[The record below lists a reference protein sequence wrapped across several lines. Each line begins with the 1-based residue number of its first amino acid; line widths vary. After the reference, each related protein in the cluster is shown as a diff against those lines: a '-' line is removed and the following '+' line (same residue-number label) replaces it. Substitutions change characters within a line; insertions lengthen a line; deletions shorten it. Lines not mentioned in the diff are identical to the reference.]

1 MLTAAA
7 HPAPAVPARV
17 FVHWVDSP
25 TAASVPLVRGRVR
38 AALEGWLIAAD
49 LADTLLLAVSE
60 LVGNVVRHAA
70 ATTGRMCVG
79 VSCGEGWLR
88 LEVADGVAALPR
100 LPDPAAEADP
110 DAESGRGLLLV
121 QLMAAE
127 AGGELAVLAHEFGK
141 SVRVRIPVA

>member
-7 HPAPAVPARV
+7 HPASAVPARV

-38 AALEGWLIAAD
+38 AALEGWLVAAD

-100 LPDPAAEADP
+100 LPDPAAEVDP

>member
-38 AALEGWLIAAD
+38 AVLEGWRIAAD

-60 LVGNVVRHAA
+60 LVGNVVRYAA
-70 ATTGRMCVG
+70 APGRMRVG

-88 LEVADGVAALPR
+88 LEVADGAAALPR
-100 LPDPAAEADP
+100 LPDPAAEVDP

-141 SVRVRIPVA
+141 SVRVCIPVV